1 MERVARRDLLISTC
15 TVLGALPLAAC
26 GQRMTGNGNS
36 TLPGLASSAGRLA
49 VGKDLTVNR
58 LGFGTG
64 RLGEWQ
70 RDAGFFRRGGW
81 QTSADA
87 RRLLRRA
94 VELGVQFID
103 TADAYGRE
111 YKIEPLIYQ
120 ALHPYP
126 SNLVIATKGGGLVH
140 SVDGVDKFDVDASP
154 AHLRTACEASLSRLH
169 LERIDLY
176 QLHWVDPK
184 VPIEESVG
192 ELARLRTEGKVRHI
206 GLSNVSLAE
215 LQRAQAI
222 APVVSVQNP
231 YSVIDRASDDVLGYC
246 ERAGLAF
253 VAYGPLGFGADV
265 RKVATPA
272 ATRLEELARR
282 HGVSVQQAM
291 LAWLLARSRQIL
303 PIPGTTSVEHLEQD
317 VAAAGVVLTA
327 AEMSAIG

>member
-1 MERVARRDLLISTC
+1 MERVSRRDLLISSC
-15 TVLGALPLAAC
+15 LVGPVFLGACGRGKSGDGNGSQPPLASRA
-26 GQRMTGNGNS
+26 GTLTLGN
-36 TLPGLASSAGRLA
+36 
-49 VGKDLTVNR
+49 DLTVNR

-64 RLGEWQ
+64 RLGQWQ
-70 RDAGFFRRGGW
+70 RDAGFFRRGRL
-81 QTSADA
+81 QDPADA

-103 TADAYGRE
+103 TADTYGRDNQ
-111 YKIEPLIYQ
+111 IEPVIYQ

-126 SNLVIATKGGGLVH
+126 SDLVIATKGGGFVH
-140 SVDGVDKFDVDASP
+140 SVDGVDKFEVDGSR
-154 AHLRTACEASLSRLH
+154 AHLRTACEASLLRLH

-184 VPIEESVG
+184 VPLEESVG
-192 ELARLRTEGKVRHI
+192 ELARLRNEGKIRHI

-253 VAYGPLGFGADV
+253 VAYGPLGFCADV

-272 ATRLEELARR
+272 ATRLAELARR
-282 HGVSVQQAM
+282 RGVSMQQAM

-303 PIPGTTSVEHLEQD
+303 PIPGTTSVEHLD
-317 VAAAGVVLTA
+317 GDIAAAGVVLTSP
-327 AEMSAIG
+327 EMTAIG

>member
-1 MERVARRDLLISTC
+1 MDQVARRDLLISTC

-26 GQRMTGNGNS
+26 GPRMTGS
-36 TLPGLASSAGRLA
+36 SPLPALASSAGTLI
-49 VGKDLTVNR
+49 VGGDLTVNR

-64 RLGEWQ
+64 RLGQWQ
-70 RDAGFFRRGGW
+70 RDAGVFRRGGW
-81 QTSADA
+81 QTPADA

-103 TADAYGRE
+103 TADTYGRE
-111 YKIEPLIYQ
+111 YEIEPLIYR

-126 SNLVIATKGGGLVH
+126 RDLVIATKGGLVH
-140 SVDGVDKFDVDASP
+140 SGEGYDKDGSP
-154 AHLRTACEASLSRLH
+154 AHLRAACEASLARLH

-184 VPIEESVG
+184 VPLEESVG

-215 LQRAQAI
+215 LQRAQTIVPI
-222 APVVSVQNP
+222 ASVQNP
-231 YSVIDRASDDVLGYC
+231 YSVIDRASDDILGYC

-253 VAYGPLGFGADV
+253 VAYGPLGFGGARED
-265 RKVATPA
+265 ATPA
-272 ATRLEELARR
+272 AARLAALARR
-282 HGVSVQQAM
+282 RGVSLQQAM

-303 PIPGTTSVEHLEQD
+303 PIPGTTSVEHLVLD
-317 VAAAGVVLTA
+317 IAAAGLVLTS
-327 AEMSAIG
+327 AEMTAIG